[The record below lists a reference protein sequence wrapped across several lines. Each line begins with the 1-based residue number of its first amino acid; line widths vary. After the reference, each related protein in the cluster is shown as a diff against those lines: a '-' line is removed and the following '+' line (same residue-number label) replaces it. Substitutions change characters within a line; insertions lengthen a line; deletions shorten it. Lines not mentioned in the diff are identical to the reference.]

1 MILQTH
7 SQISRLRSIRS
18 IPVPSGKDSLLVPV
32 NIGKTMNKTIQ
43 KLSEE
48 YGCDRTKLIRFLI
61 DAGLESLQPIG
72 SIDQPVQHDS
82 VVEGR
87 SE

>member
-1 MILQTH
+1 M
-7 SQISRLRSIRS
+7 
-18 IPVPSGKDSLLVPV
+18 PV

>member
-18 IPVPSGKDSLLVPV
+18 IPVPTGEDSLLVPV
-32 NIGKTMNKTIQ
+32 NIGKKMNKTIQ
-43 KLSEE
+43 KLSDE

-72 SIDQPVQHDS
+72 SIDLPRQHGS
-82 VVEGR
+82 AVEGR

>member
-18 IPVPSGKDSLLVPV
+18 IPVPTGEDSLLVPV
-32 NIGKTMNKTIQ
+32 NIGKKMNKTIQ
-43 KLSEE
+43 KLSDE

-72 SIDQPVQHDS
+72 SIDQPVQHGS